1 MSRSS
6 RPSDLLGVVASRL
19 TPGSRRALDDL
30 RHRLVT
36 TASRTP
42 TTPARAVRR
51 VLSGTLE
58 DAVRDRVVLVTGASS
73 GIGEATALRLGRAG
87 ATVVLVA
94 RRREQLEQVR
104 DQIVAAGGRADVHP
118 CDLTDLDAVAAMAA
132 AVLADHG
139 RVDVLVNN
147 AGHSIRRPVHRS
159 YDRMHDFERTMQI
172 NYYAAVKLTLALLP
186 SMREQGRGQVVNVL
200 SEGLLV
206 HTPKF
211 AAYLASKAALD
222 EFSRCVAGEVRADG
236 VRFTG
241 VHMPLVRTPM
251 IAPTKA
257 YRGVPALR
265 PAEAADLIVEAI
277 VEAPYAVTPRSGH
290 ALRAAWAV
298 APEAVE
304 AVIGRVAGGSRFAG
318 SGSGSGSGAAAQ
330 AEPSPPVDDPDPDP
344 VAARSSR

>member
-1 MSRSS
+1 MPRTSRST
-6 RPSDLLGVVASRL
+6 DLLGAVAGGL
-19 TPGSRRALDDL
+19 GPGSRRALDDL
-30 RHRLVT
+30 RHRVMT

-42 TTPARAVRR
+42 TTPARLARR
-51 VLSGTLE
+51 LTSGTLE
-58 DAVRDRVVLVTGASS
+58 DAVRERVALITGASS
-73 GIGEATALRLGRAG
+73 GIGEATAVRLAGAG

-94 RRREQLEQVR
+94 RRRAELERVR
-104 DQIVAAGGRADVHP
+104 DQIVAAGGRASVHP
-118 CDLTDLDAVAAMAA
+118 CDLTDLDAIDALAT
-132 AVLADHG
+132 AVLAEHG
-139 RVDVLVNN
+139 QVDVLVNN

-186 SMREQGRGQVVNVL
+186 SMRERRQGHVVNVL

-222 EFSRCVAGEVRADG
+222 EFSRCVAAEVRRDG

-265 PAEAADLIVEAI
+265 PHEAAELIVEA
-277 VEAPYAVTPRSGH
+277 VVGRPYAVTPRSGH

-298 APEAVE
+298 APEVVE
-304 AVIGRVAGGSRFAG
+304 AVIGRVAGGSRFAPG
-318 SGSGSGSGAAAQ
+318 QEAPAAPGDD
-330 AEPSPPVDDPDPDP
+330 EPAA
-344 VAARSSR
+344 VASARSSR